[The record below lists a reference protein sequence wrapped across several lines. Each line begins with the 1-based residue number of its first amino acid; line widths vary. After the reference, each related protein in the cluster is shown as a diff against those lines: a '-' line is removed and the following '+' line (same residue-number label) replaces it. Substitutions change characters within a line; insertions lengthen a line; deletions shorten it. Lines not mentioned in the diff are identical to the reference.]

1 MVGDFYGAGIEI
13 WAGFG
18 PIGSTA
24 KKGSGLIM
32 SNFLGCFFHVFR
44 GEKKFKILLKTL

>member
-1 MVGDFYGAGIEI
+1 MGDFYGAGIEI

-32 SNFLGCFFHVFR
+32 SNFRGWFFHVFR
-44 GEKKFKILLKTL
+44 GEKMLNFLKTL